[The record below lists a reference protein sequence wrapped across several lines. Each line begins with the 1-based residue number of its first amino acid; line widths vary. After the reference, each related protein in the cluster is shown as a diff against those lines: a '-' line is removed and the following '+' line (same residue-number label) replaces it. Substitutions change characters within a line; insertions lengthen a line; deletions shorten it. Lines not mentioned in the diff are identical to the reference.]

1 MILAQSD
8 LTATLLAATEFLPEA
23 FRAKHARLFLP
34 EHLETLAAR
43 LATFHETGVPA
54 DRPPPRFDEET
65 TPPLGPVYAPFE
77 AVLRQFPD
85 QNPEPGRHLLEGLAS
100 AMLAVGCSG
109 LLLLLGQRRT
119 PASLDDTRAI
129 PPLRADLL
137 AAADRPHSPTD
148 PLTVAARALAK
159 HAARNPD
166 PWWGKVT
173 GTVPQKNEAAHLIL
187 ERLLEAPTWW
197 NCFGHYKHEVVYEVR
212 VRSGHGARWGVAE
225 MAFIGFLEPFAAP
238 PSRARSAAE

>member
-1 MILAQSD
+1 MIQTQSD
-8 LTATLLAATEFLPEA
+8 LTATLQDAVAFLPET
-23 FRAKHARLFLP
+23 FRTSNARLFLP
-34 EHLETLAAR
+34 EHLTKLAAR
-43 LATFHETGVPA
+43 LAAFHASGVPT
-54 DRPPPRFDEET
+54 DRPPPYFDEEI

-77 AVLRQFPD
+77 AVLRQLLAED
-85 QNPEPGRHLLEGLAS
+85 AEPARPVLEGLAR
-100 AMLAVGCSG
+100 AMLTVGCSG

-119 PASLDDTRAI
+119 PASLEDARAI
-129 PPLRADLL
+129 PPPRAALL

-173 GTVPQKNEAAHLIL
+173 GTVPQKNEAARQIL
-187 ERLLEAPTWW
+187 EKLLEAPTWW

-212 VRSGHGARWGVAE
+212 VRTGHGARWGLASLE
-225 MAFIGFLEPFAAP
+225 LIGFLEPFTAP